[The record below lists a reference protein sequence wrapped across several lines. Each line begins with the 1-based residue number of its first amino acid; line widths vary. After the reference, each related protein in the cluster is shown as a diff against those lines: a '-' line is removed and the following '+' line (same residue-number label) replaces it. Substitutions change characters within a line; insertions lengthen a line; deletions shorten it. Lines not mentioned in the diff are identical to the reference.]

1 MKSDGRVFQMKAN
14 ALVIIKIVVFISC
27 LTLIVIGQKTA
38 GKLELGMMLIGLTGL
53 LALLY
58 DYNRKYI

>member
-1 MKSDGRVFQMKAN
+1 MKNRLLLGVKLIVLILSVAFIIIGQMK
-14 ALVIIKIVVFISC
+14 V
-27 LTLIVIGQKTA
+27 
-38 GKLELGMMLIGLTGL
+38 GKLELGLMLIGLAGL

>member
-1 MKSDGRVFQMKAN
+1 MKAN